1 MPVPGGSKHYHG
13 TQEVTVNKEIGVTCR
28 MGQAGYLSDGMM
40 EMEDIYMMNIPEIKV
55 GIVAVSRDCF
65 PESLSVNRRKA
76 LVDAYTKKY
85 DAKNIYECPV
95 CIVESEIHMLQALE
109 DVKKAGCN
117 ALVVYL
123 GNFGPEISE
132 TLLAKHFEGPSMFI
146 AAAEES
152 GSNLVQ
158 GRGDAYCGM
167 LNASYNLK
175 LRNIRAYIPEYP
187 VGTAE
192 ECADMIE
199 EFLPIAR
206 AAVGLSGLK
215 IISFGPRPLNF
226 LACNAPIKQLYNLG
240 VEIEENS
247 ELDLFEA
254 FKNHAGDARITDV
267 VKDMEAELGKGNKK
281 PEILEKLAQYELT
294 LLDWIEDHKGYRKYV
309 AIAGK
314 CWPAFQTQFGFVPC
328 YVNSRLA
335 GRGIP
340 VSCEVDIY
348 GALSEFVG
356 ACVSQDAVTLL
367 DINNSVPSDLYEA
380 DIKGKYDYRL
390 KETFMGF
397 HCGNTCSRKLTAC
410 EMKYQ
415 LIMAR
420 SLPEEVTQGT
430 LEGDIAP
437 GDITFYRLQ
446 STADNILRA
455 YVAQGEVLPVATRSF
470 GSIGIFAIPEMGRFY
485 RHVLIEKNFPHHG
498 AVAFGHFGKAL
509 YEVFKLIGV
518 DVEEIGF
525 NQPKGMLYK
534 TENPFG

>member
-1 MPVPGGSKHYHG
+1 
-13 TQEVTVNKEIGVTCR
+13 
-28 MGQAGYLSDGMM
+28 
-40 EMEDIYMMNIPEIKV
+40 MNNLPKVKV

-76 LVDAYTKKY
+76 LIEAYKAKY
-85 DAKNIYECPV
+85 DPDNIYECPI
-95 CIVESEIHMLQALE
+95 CIVESEIHMVQALE
-109 DVKKAGCN
+109 DVKAAGCD

-132 TLLAKHFEGPSMFI
+132 TLLAKHFDGPKMFI

-152 GSNLVQ
+152 MNDLVQ

-175 LRNIRAYIPEYP
+175 LRNIKAYIPEYP

-206 AAVGLSGLK
+206 ALVGLSQLK

-226 LACNAPIKQLYNLG
+226 LACNAPIKQLYNMG

-254 FKNHAGDARITDV
+254 FHKHDGDPRIPDV
-267 VKDMEAELGKGNKK
+267 VKDMEAELGAGNQK
-281 PEILEKLAQYELT
+281 PEVLPKLAQYELT
-294 LLDWIEDHKGYRKYV
+294 LLDWIEAHKGYRKYV

-328 YVNSRLA
+328 YVNSRLT

-348 GALSEFVG
+348 GALSEFIG

-367 DINNSVPSDLYEA
+367 DINNTVPKDLYEQ
-380 DIKGKYDYRL
+380 DIQGKFPYTQKD
-390 KETFMGF
+390 TFMGF
-397 HCGNTCSRKLTAC
+397 HCGNTCSKKLTSC
-410 EMKYQ
+410 SMKYQ
-415 LIMAR
+415 MIMAR
-420 SLPEEVTQGT
+420 TLPEEVTQGT
-430 LEGDIAP
+430 LEGDLVP

-446 STADNILRA
+446 STADNHLRA
-455 YVAQGEVLPVATRSF
+455 YVAQGEVLPVASRSF
-470 GSIGIFAIPEMGRFY
+470 GGVGIFAIPEMGRFY

-498 AVAFGHFGKAL
+498 AVAFGHYGKAL
-509 YEVFKLIGV
+509 FEIFKYL
-518 DVEEIGF
+518 DVEEVGF
-525 NQPKGMLYK
+525 NQPKGMLYPS
-534 TENPFG
+534 ENPFA

>member
-1 MPVPGGSKHYHG
+1 MNNIPNLK
-13 TQEVTVNKEIGVTCR
+13 IGV
-28 MGQAGYLSDGMM
+28 
-40 EMEDIYMMNIPEIKV
+40 
-55 GIVAVSRDCF
+55 VAVSRDCF

-76 LVDAYTKKY
+76 LIDAYNAKY
-85 DAKNIYECPV
+85 GEGTVYECPI
-95 CIVESEIHMLQALE
+95 CIVESELHTVQALE

-117 ALVVYL
+117 ALAVYL

-132 TLLAKHFEGPSMFI
+132 TLLAKHFDGPKMFL

-152 GSNLVQ
+152 QNSLID

-175 LRNIRAYIPEYP
+175 LRNIKAYIPEYP

-192 ECADMIE
+192 ECADMIH
-199 EFLPIAR
+199 EFEPIAR
-206 AAVGLSGLK
+206 AVIGLNHLK

-226 LACNAPIKQLYNLG
+226 LACNAPIQQLYNLG

-254 FKNHAGDARITDV
+254 FNKHAGDERIPAI
-267 VKDMEAELGKGNKK
+267 VKEMEEELGAGNKK
-281 PEILEKLAQYELT
+281 PEVLPKLAQYELT
-294 LLDWIEDHKGYRKYV
+294 LKDWIEEHRGYREYV

-335 GRGIP
+335 AQGIP

-348 GALSEFVG
+348 GALSEFIGSV
-356 ACVSQDAVTLL
+356 VSQDTVTLL
-367 DINNSVPSDLYEA
+367 DINNTVPRDMYQESIE
-380 DIKGKYDYRL
+380 GKFPYTQKD
-390 KETFMGF
+390 TFMGF
-397 HCGNTCSRKLTAC
+397 HCGNTASGKLSFC

-415 LIMAR
+415 RIMAR
-420 SLPEEVTQGT
+420 TLPEEVTQGT
-430 LEGDIAP
+430 LEGDILP

-446 STADNILRA
+446 STSDNQLRA
-455 YVAQGEVLPVATRSF
+455 YIAQGEVLPVSTNSF
-470 GSIGIFAIPEMGRFY
+470 GSVGVFAIPEMDRFY

-498 AVAFGHFGKAL
+498 AVAFGHYGKAL
-509 YEVFKLIGV
+509 FEIFKYIGV
-518 DVEEIGF
+518 PVEEIGY
-525 NQPKGMLYK
+525 NQPKGVRYP
-534 TENPFG
+534 TENPWR

>member
-1 MPVPGGSKHYHG
+1 M
-13 TQEVTVNKEIGVTCR
+13 N
-28 MGQAGYLSDGMM
+28 
-40 EMEDIYMMNIPEIKV
+40 NIPKVKV

-76 LVDAYTKKY
+76 LTEAYAAKY
-85 DAKNIYECPV
+85 DAENIYECPI
-95 CIVESEIHMLQALE
+95 CIVESEIHMQQALE

-117 ALVVYL
+117 ALAVYL

-132 TLLAKHFEGPSMFI
+132 TLLAKYFDGPVMFL

-152 GSNLVQ
+152 GKDLVQ

-175 LRNIRAYIPEYP
+175 LRGVKAYIPEYP
-187 VGTAE
+187 VGTAQ

-206 AAVGLSGLK
+206 AVIGLAGLK
-215 IISFGPRPLNF
+215 LISFGPRPLNF

-254 FKNHAGDARITDV
+254 FHKHDGDARIPSV
-267 VKDMEAELGKGNKK
+267 MEDMAAELGAGNKK
-281 PEILEKLAQYELT
+281 PEILAKLAQYELT
-294 LLDWIEDHKGYRKYV
+294 LLDWVQEHKGSRPYV

-328 YVNSRLA
+328 YVNSRLT

-348 GALSEFVG
+348 GALSEFIG
-356 ACVSQDAVTLL
+356 TCISQDAVTLL
-367 DINNSVPSDLYEA
+367 DINNSVPKDLYDEE
-380 DIKGKYDYRL
+380 IKGKYPYRQN
-390 KETFMGF
+390 ETFMGF
-397 HCGNTCSRKLTAC
+397 HCGNTCSIKLTSC

-420 SLPEEVTQGT
+420 TLPEEVTQGT
-430 LEGDIAP
+430 LEGDLVP
-437 GDITFYRLQ
+437 GPITFYRLQ
-446 STADNILRA
+446 STADNILRG
-455 YVAQGEVLPVATRSF
+455 YIAQGEVLPEATHSF
-470 GSIGIFAIPEMGRFY
+470 GGVGIFAIPEMNRFY

-498 AVAFGHFGKAL
+498 AVAFGHYGKAM
-509 YEVFKLIGV
+509 YEVFKYIGV
-518 DVEEIGF
+518 DTGEIGF
-525 NQPKGMLYK
+525 NQPKGMRYP
-534 TENPFG
+534 TENPFA